1 MTIRVNILYATESNL
16 EIRGERMRLTEQ
28 TSYALRV
35 VTACALR
42 YPQTVKVAELADES
56 GITEFTI
63 FKLLKVATKAGL
75 IQSTRG
81 RGGGIRLAVAPADV
95 SVGQVI
101 RAYEP
106 RFQDCGP
113 VARML
118 MPAEDLDV
126 IDERVGH
133 MLGRGY
139 AAFLAELDTIPI
151 AFLLEGERAPAAE
164 PQIL

>member
-1 MTIRVNILYATESNL
+1 
-16 EIRGERMRLTEQ
+16 MRLTEQ

-42 YPQTVKVAELADES
+42 YPETARVAELAEES

-75 IQSTRG
+75 IVSTRG
-81 RGGGIRLAVAPADV
+81 RGGGIRLAVSPAEV

-113 VARML
+113 VAQML
-118 MPAEDLDV
+118 APEDINP
-126 IDERVGH
+126 IDQKVSH

-151 AFLLEGERAPAAE
+151 ARLLDDDTVAASGTADA
-164 PQIL
+164 